1 LIEICRYFVSVFFGK
16 KEKCCLLFNKCLYLP
31 NKLRGIIVAPQ
42 FIQYTFEFIE
52 KGDKMAGN
60 TLQTWEKVL
69 EYASVPLHGTMSRKI
84 RKGVKLQIN
93 EGKIYEEAVLF
104 ISDLFL
110 RVTEDE
116 GGVSITIR

>member
-1 LIEICRYFVSVFFGK
+1 
-16 KEKCCLLFNKCLYLP
+16 
-31 NKLRGIIVAPQ
+31 
-42 FIQYTFEFIE
+42 
-52 KGDKMAGN
+52 MAGS

-69 EYASVPLHGTMSRKI
+69 EYASVPLHVTMSRKI

-93 EGKIYEEAVLF
+93 EGKIYEDAVLF

-116 GGVSITIR
+116 DGIGINTYYDIDSIASIRTYSSKE

>member
-1 LIEICRYFVSVFFGK
+1 
-16 KEKCCLLFNKCLYLP
+16 
-31 NKLRGIIVAPQ
+31 
-42 FIQYTFEFIE
+42 
-52 KGDKMAGN
+52 MAGS

-93 EGKIYEEAVLF
+93 EGKIYEDAVLF

-110 RVTEDE
+110 RVTEDNE
-116 GGVSITIR
+116 GVAINTYYGIESIASIRTCSNKE

>member
-1 LIEICRYFVSVFFGK
+1 
-16 KEKCCLLFNKCLYLP
+16 
-31 NKLRGIIVAPQ
+31 
-42 FIQYTFEFIE
+42 
-52 KGDKMAGN
+52 MAESAV
-60 TLQTWEKVL
+60 QAWEKVL

-110 RVTEDE
+110 RITEDAGE
-116 GGVSITIR
+116 GSAVNTYYDIKGIGSIRTYSTKE